1 LVKEFE
7 GLNINNV
14 EIFYKRLVATVRN
27 EKLKAHQEGY
37 MQSIGKELT
46 IPMRKKL
53 QSSLLESGIQ
63 WNLNEESTESKQKKD
78 KEPENSFDH
87 FNKTKT
93 TSRNREEL
101 IQKGVQAFRKERLS
115 IWFGNYSNSSN
126 LAKDKLKSSFSSDV
140 EIFKSLQKD
149 ILETDFEPWR
159 IINQLFWF
167 LENKLSEIQLSEIF
181 KIISEHFD
189 LIVRPKNDSYEKY
202 EWIEKIETTK
212 GQNEELC
219 GFIIWLL
226 NHPESYIKN
235 SVREILLFLVDYE
248 AELVISSLFYE
259 ALSEKPISSTLISS
273 EMLKEISNT
282 KPDLIVEYLKKN
294 NAIIKQIEKV
304 NHFSIK
310 ANFLDLAINLNKL
323 EFKELYRTLNQS
335 ITDNIILVGEV
346 LLDEQFLMPIQK
358 KIDKLNYMN
367 ILNKKFCDDLLAKI
381 KEYCSPLTTLEYKK
395 SDKYLKRSFYNE
407 RYIEGRYEQMLSYAL
422 NVSINP
428 RVDKNNIKEVYKIL
442 N

>member
-1 LVKEFE
+1 
-7 GLNINNV
+7 
-14 EIFYKRLVATVRN
+14 
-27 EKLKAHQEGY
+27 
-37 MQSIGKELT
+37 
-46 IPMRKKL
+46 
-53 QSSLLESGIQ
+53 
-63 WNLNEESTESKQKKD
+63 
-78 KEPENSFDH
+78 
-87 FNKTKT
+87 
-93 TSRNREEL
+93 
-101 IQKGVQAFRKERLS
+101 
-115 IWFGNYSNSSN
+115 
-126 LAKDKLKSSFSSDV
+126 
-140 EIFKSLQKD
+140 
-149 ILETDFEPWR
+149 
-159 IINQLFWF
+159 LFWF